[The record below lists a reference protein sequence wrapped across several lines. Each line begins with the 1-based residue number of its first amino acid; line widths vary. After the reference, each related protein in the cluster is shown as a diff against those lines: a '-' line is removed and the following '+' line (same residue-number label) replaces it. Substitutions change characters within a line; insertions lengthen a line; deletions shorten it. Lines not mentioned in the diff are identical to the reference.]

1 MDEKDKIFA
10 DPAQRAVLRN
20 GDASLNYY
28 TLDEAVRAWQMLPE
42 VQRARATIKAG
53 NSVYDASQIDR
64 LHVK

>member
-10 DPAQRAVLRN
+10 DPAQRAVLRT